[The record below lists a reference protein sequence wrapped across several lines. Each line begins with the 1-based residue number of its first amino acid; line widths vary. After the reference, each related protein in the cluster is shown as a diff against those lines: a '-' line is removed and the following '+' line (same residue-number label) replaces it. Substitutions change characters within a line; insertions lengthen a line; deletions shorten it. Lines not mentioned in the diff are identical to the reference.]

1 MWFPPFL
8 PCGILTPRHAHPV
21 ARARIEPAVLAPGYC
36 QRPSDAARSTCL
48 KEIAEGAAPIE
59 PRSRPARDGTL
70 LNRTLMH
77 SAAKLHYVDG
87 LPQIEVA
94 RIMQVSTATV
104 SRLIARARQ
113 EGIVRIQVVDPDEA
127 SGIGEV
133 LRARLELGAVRV
145 LQGSGLAALSAQ
157 VSALIVDAALAPEAV
172 VVLGWGRTVQAVLR
186 GGLPKIPGATVVPA
200 TGGLHE
206 AATHF
211 QINEFVR
218 AAAEQM
224 QGRPVF
230 LHAPLV
236 ASAELRSVFASDP
249 DASRVIDLWSS
260 ADAAILGIGG
270 VEPSALPTV
279 EAPGYPAGPV
289 VGDVVRNYFD
299 ASGGEVRWR
308 GQEALIAIGRSQLER
323 IPLGIGVAA
332 GPEKAVAIIGAAR
345 SGMINAL
352 VTDLPTAQTILA
364 LLDAAPLVR
373 PGPPNA

>member
-1 MWFPPFL
+1 
-8 PCGILTPRHAHPV
+8 
-21 ARARIEPAVLAPGYC
+21 
-36 QRPSDAARSTCL
+36 
-48 KEIAEGAAPIE
+48 
-59 PRSRPARDGTL
+59 
-70 LNRTLMH
+70 MH

-133 LRARLELGAVRV
+133 LRARLDLGAVRV

-157 VSALIVDAALAPEAV
+157 VSALLVDAALAPEAV

-270 VEPSALPTV
+270 VEPSAALPTV
-279 EAPGYPAGPV
+279 EAPGEPAGPV

-323 IPLGIGVAA
+323 IALSIGVAA
-332 GPEKAVAIIGAAR
+332 GPEKAVAITGAAR

-352 VTDLPTAQTILA
+352 VTDLPTAQTVLA
-364 LLDAAPLVR
+364 LLDAAPPTMSEPR
-373 PGPPNA
+373 KA